1 MLWWDQPDTPEMF
14 RILDRY
20 IIRELLLPFLIGLLV
35 FTFLLLIQPLAE
47 QGERL
52 IAKGVSWQ
60 LVARVLMTLVPQA
73 LAVTIPIAL
82 LIGLLIAFGRLSADR
97 ESVAL
102 QACGISIYRM
112 LRPVLIIA
120 TVAWAVTSY
129 VMFVAV
135 PSANQ
140 TFREIVYGVVSARA
154 ENDIKPRVFFE
165 DFPNRVLYVRDTPP
179 GGGGWLDV
187 FLADTTNPDQPT
199 IFTAKRGRMVI
210 DRAKRTVDLVLQDG
224 ARHTTS
230 LTDPAN
236 YEMTR
241 FGEFITGLDP
251 NAVFPPTEILKGD
264 NEMSVPELRARVTEL
279 QAARLSPHGPI
290 MALHRKFAIPFVCF
304 TFALIGLGLGLTSG
318 RDGKLASF
326 VPGIGVVFIYYVID
340 YLGRQMAKGQVVP
353 PWLATWGPNIVLGI
367 GGVALLLWRSR
378 SAERPFRLSLPAR
391 WRRARRTAG
400 SATVAPASPRRIVVV
415 VRIPHLRIPVPRPK
429 LLDWY
434 VSILFAKVLGLA
446 FFGLLGIF
454 YISTFIDLSDKLFKG
469 TTSGATLLQYL
480 YFATPQFVLFIVP
493 LSVLITAMVVIGVIT
508 KNSELIVMKACG
520 ISLYRAAAPL
530 LVYAVLASSLMFLLQ
545 EQVLAYANRRAEAI
559 RHVIRGG
566 SPRTFDV
573 VNRKWLVARD
583 GDIYNYL
590 FYDPA
595 RRELN
600 GLSIFQFDATGAAFA
615 ARTYVAQAAWDP
627 GKGPSAWRG
636 RSGWVREFTPAGE
649 TKSFAVFPG
658 RDLHLE
664 PPDYFATES
673 PDADR
678 MSYRTA
684 AALHLRLAGERVQRR
699 AADGGAAPQDFVPV
713 RDVDH
718 DAHRRPLRGDH
729 RPAGRVVRDCRGD
742 RARGRL
748 LADHQRIWRH
758 RQRGDACPGA
768 RGLGAES
775 DLRRRRGVPA
785 ADGPDLTPRQPAVAG
800 RCSADRVTARPH
812 APAAHRQSTAFRVV
826 QWVCWWCQRRTARN
840 RYHPRRWAPAPRR
853 RPPCPRT
860 SRADPVDA
868 GR

>member
-1 MLWWDQPDTPEMF
+1 MF

-60 LVARVLMTLVPQA
+60 LVARVLLTLVPQA
-73 LAVTIPIAL
+73 LAVTIPIAV

-112 LRPVLIIA
+112 LRPVLMVSTA
-120 TVAWAVTSY
+120 AWAVTTY

-165 DFPNRVLYVRDTPP
+165 DFPNRVLYVRDTPA

-187 FLADTTNPDQPT
+187 FLADTTNPDHPT
-199 IFTAKRGRMVI
+199 IFNARRGRMAI
-210 DRAKRTVDLVLQDG
+210 DRAKRTVDLVLEDG
-224 ARHTTS
+224 TRHTTS
-230 LTDPAN
+230 LQDPAK
-236 YEMTR
+236 YEVTR

-251 NAVFPPTEILKGD
+251 NAVFPPTDILKGD
-264 NEMSVPELRARVTEL
+264 NEMSVPELRARAAEL
-279 QAARLSPHGPI
+279 RGAGLSPHGPI

-326 VPGIGVVFIYYVID
+326 VPGIGVVFVYYVID
-340 YLGRQMAKGQVVP
+340 YLGRQMAKGQVMP
-353 PWLATWGPNIVLGI
+353 PWLATWAPNIVLGLA
-367 GGVALLLWRSR
+367 GVALLLWRSR
-378 SAERPFRLSLPAR
+378 SAERPFRLALPTR
-391 WRRARRTAG
+391 WRPRRRARGGTSPAG
-400 SATVAPASPRRIVVV
+400 VSRRVVVV
-415 VRIPHLRIPVPRPK
+415 VRIPQLRIPVPRPK

-434 VSILFAKVLGLA
+434 VSSLFAKVLALA

-469 TTSGATLLQYL
+469 TTTGATLLQYL

-493 LSVLITAMVVIGVIT
+493 LSVLITAMVVIGIIT

-530 LVYAVLASSLMFLLQ
+530 LAYAVAASTLMFVLQ

-559 RHVIRGG
+559 RHEIRGG

-583 GDIYNYL
+583 GDIYNYV
-590 FYDPA
+590 FYDP
-595 RRELN
+595 RRHELN
-600 GLSIFQFDATGAAFA
+600 GLSIFQFNETGAAFA
-615 ARTYVAQAAWDP
+615 ARTYVAQATWNPD
-627 GKGPSAWRG
+627 KGQNAWRG
-636 RSGWVREFTPAGE
+636 TSGWIREFTPTGD

-658 RDLHLE
+658 RELHLE

-678 MSYRTA
+678 MSYVQ
-684 AALHLRLAGERVQRR
+684 LRRY
-699 AADGGAAPQDFVPV
+699 
-713 RDVDH
+713 
-718 DAHRRPLRGDH
+718 
-729 RPAGRVVRDCRGD
+729 
-742 RARGRL
+742 
-748 LADHQRIWRH
+748 I
-758 RQRGDACPGA
+758 
-768 RGLGAES
+768 S
-775 DLRRRRGVPA
+775 DLRASGFNVVPQTVALHRKISFPFVTLIMTLIAVPFAVTTGRRGALYGIAVGIVLAVVYWMTTNAFGAIGSAGMLAPVLA
-785 ADGPDLTPRQPAVAG
+785 A
-800 RCSADRVTARPH
+800 
-812 APAAHRQSTAFRVV
+812 
-826 QWVCWWCQRRTARN
+826 
-840 RYHPRRWAPAPRR
+840 WAPNLIFGAGAAYLLLTV
-853 RPPCPRT
+853 RT
-860 SRADPVDA
+860 
-868 GR
+868 

>member
-1 MLWWDQPDTPEMF
+1 MF

-52 IAKGVSWQ
+52 IAKGVSWR
-60 LVARVLMTLVPQA
+60 LVARVLLTLVPQA

-102 QACGISIYRM
+102 QACGISIHRM
-112 LRPVLIIA
+112 LRPVLIVSA
-120 TVAWAVTSY
+120 VAWAVTSY

-165 DFPNRVLYVRDTPP
+165 DFPNRVLYVRDTPA

-199 IFTAKRGRMVI
+199 IFTARRGRMAI
-210 DRAKRTVDLVLQDG
+210 DRAKRRVDLVLEDG

-230 LTDPAN
+230 LHDPAK
-236 YEMTR
+236 YEVTR

-264 NEMSVPELRARVTEL
+264 NEMSVPELRARAAEL
-279 QAARLSPHGPI
+279 RAARLSPHGPI

-326 VPGIGVVFIYYVID
+326 VPGIGVVFAYYVID
-340 YLGRQMAKGQVVP
+340 YLGRQMAKGQIVP
-353 PWLATWGPNIVLGI
+353 PSLATWAPNIVLGI
-367 GGVALLLWRSR
+367 AGLALLLWRSR
-378 SAERPFRLSLPAR
+378 SAERPFRLALPTR
-391 WRRARRTAG
+391 LRLRRLAPGTAAPP
-400 SATVAPASPRRIVVV
+400 ATSRKVVVV
-415 VRIPHLRIPVPRPK
+415 VRIPQLRIPVPRPK

-434 VSILFAKVLGLA
+434 VSSLFAKVLALA

-469 TTSGATLLQYL
+469 TTTGATLVQYL

-493 LSVLITAMVVIGVIT
+493 LSILITSMVVIGVIT
-508 KNSELIVMKACG
+508 KSSELVVMKACG

-530 LVYAVLASSLMFLLQ
+530 LAYAIVASALMFVLQ

-559 RHVIRGG
+559 RHEIRGG

-583 GDIYNYL
+583 GDIYNYV
-590 FYDPA
+590 FYDP
-595 RRELN
+595 RRHELN
-600 GLSIFQFDATGAAFA
+600 GLSIFQFGGTAAAFA
-615 ARTYVAQAAWDP
+615 ARTYVAQASWDP
-627 GKGPSAWRG
+627 DKSQNAWRG
-636 RSGWVREFTPAGE
+636 LSGWMVMFDGNL
-649 TKSFAVFPG
+649 FG
-658 RDLHLE
+658 R
-664 PPDYFATES
+664 ATS
-673 PDADR
+673 GNAQ
-678 MSYRTA
+678 M
-684 AALHLRLAGERVQRR
+684 
-699 AADGGAAPQDFVPV
+699 
-713 RDVDH
+713 
-718 DAHRRPLRGDH
+718 
-729 RPAGRVVRDCRGD
+729 
-742 RARGRL
+742 
-748 LADHQRIWRH
+748 
-758 RQRGDACPGA
+758 
-768 RGLGAES
+768 
-775 DLRRRRGVPA
+775 
-785 ADGPDLTPRQPAVAG
+785 
-800 RCSADRVTARPH
+800 
-812 APAAHRQSTAFRVV
+812 
-826 QWVCWWCQRRTARN
+826 
-840 RYHPRRWAPAPRR
+840 
-853 RPPCPRT
+853 
-860 SRADPVDA
+860 
-868 GR
+868 